1 MADSRNQ
8 ELAGLICA
16 YELDQSGGGRPL
28 VWEDIRIPSADGK
41 PRWIHLNFEDPNART
56 WLRDSSGLD
65 SNIADALLD
74 DDSRPR
80 AVQHDNGL
88 LVILRGVNLNEG
100 AKPDDMVSIRVW
112 LEESR
117 IISTRRRKLQ
127 SVSILRSKLS
137 EGLGP
142 KGPVDFLLKLITQL
156 GERIEPM
163 IDNLDDAI
171 EQAELRFENDG
182 VSGYRGELSAL
193 RRQSARI
200 RRFLAPQREGL
211 ERLSKD
217 ATSLLSD
224 SNRFLLREE
233 ADQITRYLETLDLVR
248 ERAMVAQE
256 EILAKLALEQNNRM
270 YILAIVAAIFL
281 PLSFVTGMLGMNVAG
296 LPGQGDEN
304 AFAITVALML
314 LTGGMI
320 IAIFKLKK
328 WM

>member
-1 MADSRNQ
+1 MADNRDQ

-28 VWEDIRIPSADGK
+28 VWEDIKIPSANGK
-41 PRWIHLNFEDPNART
+41 PRWIHLNFEEPNARA
-56 WLRDSSGLD
+56 WLRESSGLD
-65 SNIADALLD
+65 GTIADALLD

-80 AVQHDNGL
+80 ALQHDNGL

-100 AKPDDMVSIRVW
+100 AEPDDMVSIRVW
-112 LEESR
+112 LEENR

-127 SVSILRSKLS
+127 SVSLLRSKLA
-137 EGLGP
+137 EGQGP
-142 KGPVDFLLKLITQL
+142 KGPVDFLLKLIIQL

-171 EQAELRFENDG
+171 EQSELRFEADG

-200 RRFLAPQREGL
+200 RRFLAPQREAL
-211 ERLSKD
+211 ERLSKE
-217 ATSLLSD
+217 ASTLLPD
-224 SNRFLLREE
+224 NDRFRLREE
-233 ADQITRYLETLDLVR
+233 ADRITLYLETLDLVR

-256 EILAKLALEQNNRM
+256 EIIAKLALEQNSRM

-281 PLSFVTGMLGMNVAG
+281 PLSFVTGLMGMNVAG
-296 LPGQGDEN
+296 LPGLANEN
-304 AFAITVALML
+304 AFAITVGLML
-314 LTGGMI
+314 VTGGLI
-320 IAIFKLKK
+320 IVIFRLKK